1 MYRKKELA
9 LVLLLGAVCLGIL
22 FIGSGGEAGA
32 AYPTSQSKPQYQ
44 DPSPSLRSAQGG
56 YPLGAFVPSAT
67 SGQALR
73 HLSGVVAVP
82 PSTMMG
88 GQGAGSGTGNVGGG
102 TWQPQWA

>member
-9 LVLLLGAVCLGIL
+9 LVLLLGTVCLGIL
-22 FIGSGGEAGA
+22 VMGSGGEAGA

-44 DPSPSLRSAQGG
+44 YPSPSLRSAQGG

-67 SGQALR
+67 SGGVPSGSLH

-82 PSTMMG
+82 PSTMIG
-88 GQGAGSGTGNVGGG
+88 GQGAGSG
-102 TWQPQWA
+102 